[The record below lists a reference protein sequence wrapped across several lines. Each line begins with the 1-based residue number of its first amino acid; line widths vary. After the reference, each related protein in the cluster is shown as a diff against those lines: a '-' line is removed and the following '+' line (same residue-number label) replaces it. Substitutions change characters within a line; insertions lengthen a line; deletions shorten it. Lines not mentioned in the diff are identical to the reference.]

1 MFWKRLLYVLFVVI
15 VAAGA
20 GLAGALAGGVFIY
33 RAFQQQARVYPTAL
47 VLPPQATQVQVNPTG
62 VPAKPPA
69 TAVPGTAA
77 PAAAQPTADADP
89 LKIEVNSVDIETA
102 ITKTVEQIGPSVVT
116 VVSNLP
122 NQATAFGIIS
132 GGQASGSGVIID
144 AKGYILTNFHVVDG
158 ADSILIVLA
167 NGTQMPAALVG
178 DDQFSDIAVLKVAG
192 TLPAA
197 AELGNSDALKPG
209 ETVIA
214 IGSPLGD
221 FKNTVTVGVISA
233 TGRTL
238 DTGSGY
244 LMEGLIQTDAAINH
258 GNSGGPLVNLAGQVI
273 GINTAILRSAGS
285 SGDVVE
291 GLGFAIPSNTAGVIA
306 AQIVQNGH
314 VARPYLGIRW
324 QAIAPQ
330 DARMYRLPV
339 QWGIYVSN
347 VLANSPA
354 LSAGVQVGDIITH
367 IDGVQLDDQ
376 HPYSNVLFT
385 HAPGDTVTLTINRS
399 GKTIQLPVK
408 LAEGNS

>member
-1 MFWKRLLYVLFVVI
+1 MFWRRLLYVLFVVA

-20 GLAGALAGGVFIY
+20 GMAGALAGGVFIY
-33 RAFQQQARVYPTAL
+33 RAFQQQARLIPTAV
-47 VLPPQATQVQVNPTG
+47 VLPQATQVQLQPTEVTVKPQATT
-62 VPAKPPA
+62 VPDN
-69 TAVPGTAA
+69 AA
-77 PAAAQPTADADP
+77 PATQPTADADP
-89 LKIEVNSVDIETA
+89 LNIEVNTVDIETA

-116 VVSNLP
+116 VVSNMP
-122 NQATAFGIIS
+122 AQSSPFGFTS
-132 GGQASGSGVIID
+132 GGVASGSGVIID
-144 AKGYILTNFHVVDG
+144 SAKGYILTNFHVVDG
-158 ADSILIVLA
+158 ADSIQIVLA
-167 NGTQMPAALVG
+167 NGTQMPASLVG
-178 DDQFSDIAVLKVAG
+178 DDQFSDIAVLKVDG

-221 FKNTVTVGVISA
+221 FKNTVTVGVVSA

-273 GINTAILRSAGS
+273 GINTAILRSTGGG

-306 AQIVQNGH
+306 NQIVQNGH

-324 QAIAPQ
+324 QAITPQ

-347 VLANSPA
+347 VLAGSPA

-385 HAPGDTVTLTINRS
+385 HAPGDTVTLTINRN

>member
-15 VAAGA
+15 VAVGA
-20 GLAGALAGGVFIY
+20 GLAGALAGGVSVY
-33 RAFQQQARVYPTAL
+33 RAMQQQARLNPLAQ
-47 VLPPQATQVQVNPTG
+47 VLPQATQASTKPQATS
-62 VPAKPPA
+62 VPNHGSPA
-69 TAVPGTAA
+69 TA
-77 PAAAQPTADADP
+77 QPTVDADP
-89 LKIEVNSVDIETA
+89 LNLEVNTVDVETA
-102 ITKTVEQIGPSVVT
+102 ITRTVEQVGPSVVT
-116 VVSNLP
+116 VVCNLP
-122 NQATAFGIIS
+122 NQASPFGIVS

-144 AKGYILTNFHVVDG
+144 SSKGYILTNFHVVDG
-158 ADSILIVLA
+158 AQSIQIVLA
-167 NGTQMPAALVG
+167 NGTQMPASLVG
-178 DDQFSDIAVLKVAG
+178 DDQFSDIAVLKVDG
-192 TLPAA
+192 SLPAA

-273 GINTAILRSAGS
+273 GINTAILRSTGS
-285 SGDVVE
+285 GGDVVE

-306 AQIVQNGH
+306 AQLVQNGH

-324 QAIAPQ
+324 QPITPQ

-347 VLANSPA
+347 ILAGSPA

-367 IDGVQLDDQ
+367 IDGVLLDDQ

-385 HAPGDTVTLTINRS
+385 HAPGDTVTLTINRN
-399 GKTIQLPVK
+399 GKTLQLPVK

>member
-33 RAFQQQARVYPTAL
+33 RAFQQQARANPTAV
-47 VLPPQATQVQVNPTG
+47 VLPQATQVQVKPTG
-62 VPAKPPA
+62 ITPMPLA
-69 TAVPGTAA
+69 TAVPDTGT
-77 PAAAQPTADADP
+77 PAAARPTADADP
-89 LKIEVNSVDIETA
+89 LNIEVNSVDIETA

-116 VVSNLP
+116 VISNLP

-167 NGTQMPAALVG
+167 NGSQMPATLVG
-178 DDQFSDIAVLKVAG
+178 SDQFSDIAVLKVDG

-197 AELGNSDALKPG
+197 AELGNSDSLKPG

-238 DTGSGY
+238 DTGAGY

-273 GINTAILRSAGS
+273 GINTAILRNAGS

-306 AQIVQNGH
+306 SQIVQHGH

-324 QAIAPQ
+324 QAITPQ

-347 VLANSPA
+347 VLAGSPA

-399 GKTIQLPVK
+399 GATLQLPVK

>member
-1 MFWKRLLYVLFVVI
+1 MFWKRLLYVLFVAI

-33 RAFQQQARVYPTAL
+33 RAFQQQAQANPTAI
-47 VLPPQATQVQVNPTG
+47 VIPQATQVQLRPTE
-62 VPAKPPA
+62 V
-69 TAVPGTAA
+69 TAVPDSAK

-89 LKIEVNSVDIETA
+89 LNIEVNSVDIETA

-116 VVSNLP
+116 VISNLP
-122 NQATAFGIIS
+122 KQATAFGIIS

-158 ADSILIVLA
+158 ADSIQVVLA
-167 NGTQMPAALVG
+167 SGTPMPATLVG
-178 DDQFSDIAVLKVAG
+178 GDQFSDMAVLKVDG

-238 DTGSGY
+238 DTGAGY

-285 SGDVVE
+285 TGDVVE

-306 AQIVQNGH
+306 DQIVQHGH
-314 VARPYLGIRW
+314 VAAPLPGRPLAGHHPPGRAHVPPARAVGHLRLQRAGQQPGPQRRRAGRRHHHPHRRRAVRRPAPLFQRTLHPRPRRYGHPDHQPQWHDLAGSGEAGGGKFIEAIR
-324 QAIAPQ
+324 
-330 DARMYRLPV
+330 
-339 QWGIYVSN
+339 
-347 VLANSPA
+347 
-354 LSAGVQVGDIITH
+354 
-367 IDGVQLDDQ
+367 
-376 HPYSNVLFT
+376 
-385 HAPGDTVTLTINRS
+385 
-399 GKTIQLPVK
+399 
-408 LAEGNS
+408 

>member
-1 MFWKRLLYVLFVVI
+1 MFWKRLLYVLFVGI

-20 GLAGALAGGVFIY
+20 GLAGAVVGGVSVY
-33 RAFQQQARVYPTAL
+33 RAVRQQARLNPTAFVQAQGNPTL
-47 VLPPQATQVQVNPTG
+47 VAVKPQATAAAAGGPGAGPTPTAADAAPLNLEVNTVDVQ
-62 VPAKPPA
+62 
-69 TAVPGTAA
+69 TAVT
-77 PAAAQPTADADP
+77 Q
-89 LKIEVNSVDIETA
+89 
-102 ITKTVEQIGPSVVT
+102 TVEKVGPSVVT

-122 NQATAFGIIS
+122 NQASPFGIIT

-158 ADSILIVLA
+158 AGSIQIVLA
-167 NGTQMPAALVG
+167 NGAQMPATLLG
-178 DDQFSDIAVLKVAG
+178 DDQFSDIAVLKVDGA
-192 TLPAA
+192 LPAA
-197 AELGNSDALKPG
+197 AELGNSDGLKPG

-221 FKNTVTVGVISA
+221 FKNTVTVGVVSA

-244 LMEGLIQTDAAINH
+244 LMEGLIQTDAAINQ

-273 GINTAILRSAGS
+273 GINTAILRSAGAT
-285 SGDVVE
+285 GDVVE

-306 AQIVQNGH
+306 NQLVQNGH
-314 VARPYLGIRW
+314 VARSYLGIRW
-324 QAIAPQ
+324 QAITPQ
-330 DARMYRLPV
+330 DARMYCLPV

-347 VLANSPA
+347 VLANGPA

-376 HPYSNVLFT
+376 HPYSNVLFA

-399 GKTIQLPVK
+399 GKALQLPVK